1 MSEYIKKSV
10 LLHWLS
16 LYPHAD
22 IPLEMLTYYLDRMQG
37 VGEDAI
43 SAEYEGYKKTA
54 EKEMERCREIT
65 VAAAGIERQA
75 KEFAEKVIREYG
87 CRIDIDGQRAY
98 ISEGPP
104 VLKEAFA
111 IARWNDPHWCQEEEE
126 FPVTTLG
133 ELAKEQLQIPEKD
146 RATISI
152 DGDLWKIAGT
162 LGKYTLLVAAENEKA
177 GEE

>member
-16 LYPHAD
+16 LYPHVD
-22 IPLEMLTYYLDRMQG
+22 IPLEMLTFYIDKMQG

-54 EKEMERCREIT
+54 EKEMEHCREIT
-65 VAAAGIERQA
+65 VAAAEIERQA
-75 KEFAEKVIREYG
+75 KEFAEKVIRVYG

-98 ISEGPP
+98 ISGGSP

-111 IARWNDPHWCQEEEE
+111 IARWDDPHWCQEEEE

-133 ELAKEQLQIPEKD
+133 ELAKEQLQIPEKN
-146 RATISI
+146 RAKISI
-152 DGDLWKIAGT
+152 DGDLWKIAGS
-162 LGKYTLLVAAENEKA
+162 LGKYTLLVAAEDEKA

>member
-10 LLHWLS
+10 LYHWLS
-16 LYPHAD
+16 LYPRTD

-54 EKEMERCREIT
+54 EKEMELCRELT
-65 VAAAGIERQA
+65 VADAEIERQA
-75 KEFAEKVIREYG
+75 KKFAEKVIRVYG
-87 CRIDIDGQRAY
+87 CRIDIDGQPAY
-98 ISEGPP
+98 SSGGSP
-104 VLKEAFA
+104 VLEEAFA
-111 IARWNDPHWCQEEEE
+111 IARWDDPHWCQEEEE
-126 FPVTTLG
+126 VPMTTLG
-133 ELAKEQLQIPEKD
+133 ELAKEQLMIPEKD

-152 DGDLWKIAGT
+152 DGDLWKIAGI
-162 LGKYTLLVAAENEKA
+162 LGKYTLLVVAEDEKA